1 MQQNIALTVDA
12 VIFTEE
18 NNVFYIL
25 LIKRKNE
32 PFKGK
37 WALPGGFL
45 EEGEVLEKG
54 CSRELQEET
63 GLQLKG
69 LQQVGVYDAVNR
81 DPRGRTISVAFA
93 KIIPKKINVEG
104 NDDAAEASW
113 VEVKQLKELAF
124 DHSVIVNDAI
134 NKFGISL

>member
-1 MQQNIALTVDA
+1 MKQNIALTVDA
-12 VIFTEE
+12 VVFTKE

-25 LIKRKNE
+25 LIKRKND
-32 PFKGK
+32 PFKDK

-45 EEGEVLEKG
+45 EEGEELEEG
-54 CSRELQEET
+54 CTRELQEET
-63 GLQLKG
+63 GLQLEG
-69 LQQVGVYDAVNR
+69 LQQVGIYDAVNR

-104 NDDAAEASW
+104 NDDAAEATW

-124 DHSVIVNDAI
+124 DHSRIIQAAI
-134 NKFGISL
+134 KKLAIKI